1 MRANKHDVP
10 LQKIKPMNNIKPDAV
25 LESVVNLIKNTISDA
40 KIEYVSSST
49 ATLKDGN
56 DIIYLEQK
64 SDNSGNSA
72 TIFIKD
78 KQEIIFSEDLLD
90 PLKDLDQTATIIVN
104 DLDVETYLI
113 FQAVK
118 DEFDQLSNSYEFVKA
133 TEKEV
138 QKAKSTFKFGKHVFD
153 LTVSNE
159 QDQIVVA
166 PEFSSSF
173 DNTIKKT
180 IEADALKVQNAMCA
194 EFK

>member
-1 MRANKHDVP
+1 
-10 LQKIKPMNNIKPDAV
+10 MNNIKPDAV

-40 KIEYVSSST
+40 KIEYASSST

-56 DIIYLEQK
+56 DTIYLEQK

-153 LTVSNE
+153 LIVSNE
-159 QDQIVVA
+159 RDQIIVA

-173 DNTIKKT
+173 DSTIKKT
-180 IEADALKVQNAMCA
+180 IEADALKVQHAMCA